1 MQHADGGSRR
11 GNWEPGPAQTHSPR
25 TRDTPSC
32 SSTAKNLSS
41 SSSSSREAPVPCTS
55 DQPDSKVSSE
65 AREGSAPWADSTP
78 TNFPVGTEG
87 GITRAVGYHPGSA
100 STPPHTPPYTYPA
113 LSLSPVSCF
122 SSLFWFDS
130 WLGNGR

>member
-78 TNFPVGTEG
+78 TNFPVGTG
-87 GITRAVGYHPGSA
+87 GRDYQGCELPPRLSLN
-100 STPPHTPPYTYPA
+100 SPPHPPIHI
-113 LSLSPVSCF
+113 SCPF
-122 SSLFWFDS
+122 SEPSFLFFF
-130 WLGNGR
+130 LILV

>member
-11 GNWEPGPAQTHSPR
+11 GNWEPGPAPTHSPR

-78 TNFPVGTEG
+78 TNFPVGTG
-87 GITRAVGYHPGSA
+87 GRDYQGCGLPPRLSLHSPPC
-100 STPPHTPPYTYPA
+100 PPHTHILPF
-113 LSLSPVSCF
+113 L
-122 SSLFWFDS
+122 
-130 WLGNGR
+130 